1 MYPTKPERPPAF
13 PFVRPRFIVCKV
25 RRLPRGYETPSV
37 RVANVI
43 DARKEPHARVVE
55 EVADV
60 VLRGGTVIFPT
71 DTVYGIG
78 CDPCDVVAIARI
90 YGAKE
95 RPANKPLTL
104 HLASVAEF
112 LEYVHDT
119 PDAAA
124 AGRRL
129 FPGPATIIV
138 PKPAFVDRD
147 VTAGLPTLGFRVPD
161 DPLCSAI
168 LERCGPLAATS
179 ANLSGERPY
188 YGGAELEALPAADLL
203 VENGPT
209 RYQRESTIIDMTG
222 PQPVVLREGVI
233 SLERLTELLGPVIR
247 HTVIRKTPS

>member
-1 MYPTKPERPPAF
+1 M
-13 PFVRPRFIVCKV
+13 
-25 RRLPRGYETPSV
+25 

-43 DARKEPHARVVE
+43 DARKESHARVVE
-55 EVADV
+55 EVASV
-60 VLRGGTVIFPT
+60 VQHGGTVIFPT

-78 CDPCDVVAIARI
+78 CDPYDPAAIARI
-90 YGAKE
+90 YGAKQ
-95 RPANKPLTL
+95 RPPNKPLTL
-104 HLASVAEF
+104 HLATLNEY
-112 LEYVHDT
+112 LEYSHDSR
-119 PDAAA
+119 DAMA

-129 FPGPATIIV
+129 FPGPVTIII
-138 PKPAFVDRD
+138 PKPAFIDQD

-179 ANLSGERPY
+179 ANLSGSQAY
-188 YGGAELEALPAADLL
+188 YGAGDWSALPPADLL

-222 PQPVVLREGVI
+222 PAPVVLREGVV

-247 HTVIRKTPS
+247 NTVIRKTP

>member
-1 MYPTKPERPPAF
+1 MK
-13 PFVRPRFIVCKV
+13 I
-25 RRLPRGYETPSV
+25 
-37 RVANVI
+37 ANVI
-43 DARKEPHARVVE
+43 DARKEPQARVVE

-60 VLRGGTVIFPT
+60 VLHGGTVIFPT

-78 CDPCDVVAIARI
+78 CDPYDLVAIARV

-104 HLASVAEF
+104 HLASPAEF
-112 LEYVHDT
+112 SEYARDNR
-119 PDAAA
+119 DALA

-129 FPGPATIIV
+129 FPGPVTIII
-138 PKPAFVDRD
+138 PKPAFIDQD

-168 LERCGPLAATS
+168 LERCGPFAATS
-179 ANLSGERPY
+179 ANISGAQAY
-188 YGGAELEALPAADLL
+188 YGAGDWEALPPADLL

-209 RYQRESTIIDMTG
+209 RYMRESTIIDMTG
-222 PQPVVLREGVI
+222 PQPVVLREGVV

-247 HTVIRKTPS
+247 YSVIRKTPQ